1 MADTV
6 TLNNYS
12 DDAQIKRYI
21 SDVLMPRVFK
31 DIPLNILN
39 TGSFSII
46 NEYMSQAIEN
56 MAFTASFYHNES
68 FITKAMLA
76 DSIYSEAAIFNI
88 GYSYATPSCCNFMLE
103 LRIKDLMANATF
115 NSDNGLYEFILDK
128 NTKFNLSN
136 GSVYSLDY
144 DILIQYKSE
153 ATATIQSSAPA
164 WNVQY
169 INMDQMNS
177 VAVNKDPYILYRV
190 SETWL
195 CLFVKA
201 SEYERETHVV
211 VNNMTNGIPNEDA
224 LITCT
229 NHIAGFDIK
238 YIDGSGKEEYIPHD
252 HILPIHS
259 DVNDQKPYV
268 HYIMDSP
275 KTIRFMFQLNGT
287 RYFVPKLNSSYEITV
302 YTCHG
307 EAANFSSFKTDEQPG
322 VITSSS
328 KYSNN
333 GNVMKAVFVISASR
347 AGTNIGTIETTR
359 RETIEA
365 YNTANVISSDHDIE
379 EWFNTFHFKNVLYPF
394 FFKRRDDPWGRIWS
408 GYIALKDAEDN
419 VFRTNTLH
427 AKIPY
432 QYLYMNDDGK
442 GDMYA
447 TNEIIIPPGLVW
459 LYTSG
464 DARKYTVEP
473 LLGSNGKF
481 ETAKTSFAIGSKFIF
496 ANPFGI
502 RIQKD
507 PFAIGYF
514 NPWINSVVT
523 ATNVP
528 TNHEYVQDEDDTAL
542 IYHATPTLVQVT
554 RNFMEDYYRLKIVV
568 SPSTGG
574 TINGEK
580 FVTVTKTMISTPQ
593 FNQEMWNY
601 FERPSELYEVNVPV
615 LVQNPKDKY
624 ILFDPENT
632 YMCVRD
638 RVVDTNDPNKIILS
652 DFWIEEV
659 DPVTNAKKL
668 TAMRIQGYDK
678 YIGSAELWGDNG
690 VCMQDGN
697 KVYQRDDTTI
707 TISGISVNG
716 AGTDPYV
723 FEQAEHSQHYDLRLK
738 TSQHGY
744 VTAIKVDAS
753 YVTKEKYQTFN
764 EQDLYRI
771 GIQNR
776 SVSFTLVDDG
786 HPEGVIVT
794 IDNAMYVDIPIAP
807 FEDPQTGVMV
817 FDLTNTI
824 ASEEEPGIILYAQM
838 KPVPSE
844 ASVLYTRVPFST
856 FASTPDIPMFTMVNT
871 QIPLNQNKMRVML
884 ETRINGNT
892 NGWLEMIPKNVDS
905 DGSVEFEAILNPLNK
920 LIGSDNRIRIASVD
934 HGGGA
939 WHPTSY
945 NGEIVINAINPEIQI
960 SILFESS
967 DPLHPTEFLD
977 NTDYTGYRLMDRWKV
992 DNMSLLQELKEMRSV
1007 VKFGENHVPSQ
1018 NEIDSY
1024 NAFMELCSS
1033 DNDAE
1038 NLVDIQAYALNH
1050 SSTSDFPRI
1059 QKIAG
1064 DMLNKLDDIRHTYNI
1079 KYKIGKVNIEAGG
1092 TGYSRDIVR
1101 IIFANGATSK
1111 GAFIVDGYNSASD
1124 DKTGPVWSI
1133 TPLTN
1138 VGDNIE
1144 WDTGTAA
1151 ITVDYEDYNWSE
1163 MMGGSD
1169 TTQLMTER
1177 ISGSNGTGLKVSINQ
1192 SDVSVETS
1200 IPPVQNQEHYIKLE
1214 LLLVKLKSVFTTT
1227 DLTEGEW
1234 SELAWEIGNYPTMIS
1249 EAYAGTSV
1257 DSAIEIQL
1265 VPFVQHTLMNS
1276 EKFDE
1281 FVASFT
1287 QIHKAIEPVIFK
1299 RLEGN
1304 NYLDCKLI
1312 ATYGYP
1318 HSYAS
1323 DVSKKIYES
1332 RTNTETADTNELFWP
1347 SLDVQ
1352 LEFDVHLFNPA
1363 METITF
1369 KEIRNIIKS
1378 YFNRLT
1384 SIHTPVDMISMDNNI
1399 YISQLI
1405 QQLESHPNVAYLKFK
1420 GWYTDEK
1427 GDPHGN
1433 YMNADYQCI
1442 VQMWDTIED
1451 FPTKE
1456 LERYVPEMFV
1466 LDDASI
1472 VLNAI

>member
-56 MAFTASFYHNES
+56 LAFTASFYHNES

-195 CLFVKA
+195 CLFIKA
-201 SEYERETHVV
+201 SEYERETHIV

-238 YIDGSGKEEYIPHD
+238 YLDGSGNEEYIPHD

-259 DVNDQKPYV
+259 DVKDQNPYV

-333 GNVMKAVFVISASR
+333 GNVMKAAFVISGSM

-379 EWFNTFHFKNVLYPF
+379 EWFNTFFFKNVLYPF

-432 QYLYMNDDGK
+432 QYLYTNDDGS
-442 GDMYA
+442 GELYSS
-447 TNEIIIPPGLVW
+447 NEIIIPPGLVW
-459 LYTSG
+459 LYTKDDG
-464 DARKYTVEP
+464 QKYTVTP
-473 LLGSNGKF
+473 LLGANGKF
-481 ETAKTSFAIGSKFIF
+481 ETAKTSFSIGEKFIF

-514 NPWINSVVT
+514 NPWINTIVT
-523 ATNVP
+523 ATNIP
-528 TNHEYVQDEDDTAL
+528 LEHAYSENETDTAL

-554 RNFMEDYYRLKIVV
+554 RNFIEDFYRLKIVV
-568 SPSTGG
+568 SPSTRAAIDG
-574 TINGEK
+574 TP
-580 FVTVTKTMISTPQ
+580 FVQTTKSMISVPQ
-593 FNQEMWNY
+593 FNQEMWNF
-601 FERPSELYEVNVPV
+601 FEQPSELYEINVPV
-615 LVQNPKDKY
+615 LVQNPKDRY

-638 RVVDTNDPNKIILS
+638 RVVDAADSSKIALS
-652 DFWIEEV
+652 DFWIEQV
-659 DPVTNAKKL
+659 DPITKVKSVTTMN
-668 TAMRIQGYDK
+668 IQGYDK
-678 YIGSAELWGDNG
+678 FIGTADLWGDNG
-690 VCMQDGN
+690 VCMQPGN
-697 KVYQRDDTTI
+697 KVEQTDDTTV
-707 TISGISVNG
+707 TISGIDVSSESKY
-716 AGTDPYV
+716 T
-723 FEQAEHSQHYDLRLK
+723 FIELESSQRYELRLK
-738 TSQHGY
+738 DADMQPRIYVDKGY
-744 VTAIKVDAS
+744 VSRET
-753 YVTKEKYQTFN
+753 YHLFN
-764 EQDLYRI
+764 EGTLWRI
-771 GIQNR
+771 GIANR
-776 SVSFTLVDDG
+776 DVNFVLKDKNNPVDG
-786 HPEGVIVT
+786 LSIT
-794 IDNAMYVDIPIAP
+794 IANAQYIDIPI
-807 FEDPQTGVMV
+807 DPVEVDANTMM
-817 FDLTNTI
+817 FDFSSIN
-824 ASEEEPGIILYAQM
+824 ASEEQPAILVYAKM
-838 KPVPSE
+838 KPVPSHK
-844 ASVLYTRVPFST
+844 SVLYTRVPFST
-856 FASTPDIPMFTMVNT
+856 FADTPDKPMFTMINT
-871 QIPLNQNKMRVML
+871 QIPLDANKMRVIL
-884 ETRINGNT
+884 ETRVNGNT
-892 NGWLEMIPKNVDS
+892 NGWLEMIPKNIDA
-905 DGSVEFEAILNPLNK
+905 DGSVEFEAIMNPLNK
-920 LIGSDNRIRIASVD
+920 LIGSDNRIRIASTER
-934 HGGGA
+934 GGGA
-939 WHPTSY
+939 WNPMTVGG
-945 NGEIVINAINPEIQI
+945 NVVLDAISPDIKI
-960 SILFESS
+960 SILFKSTDDKRPSEV
-967 DPLHPTEFLD
+967 LNGNPT
-977 NTDYTGYRLMDRWKV
+977 YTGYRLQDVWKV
-992 DNMSLLQELKEMRSV
+992 NDLSLIQELKEMRSV
-1007 VKFGENHVPSQ
+1007 VKFGENHIPSQ

-1024 NAFMELCSS
+1024 NEFYELCDRNS
-1033 DNDAE
+1033 DQK
-1038 NLVDIQAYALNH
+1038 NLIDIQGYALSH
-1050 SSTSDFPRI
+1050 TSDADAFI
-1059 QKIAG
+1059 EIKELSYE
-1064 DMLNKLDDIRHTYNI
+1064 MLHQLEGILY
-1079 KYKIGKVNIEAGG
+1079 KYTTKYQINNVNIENGG
-1092 TGYSRDIVR
+1092 ENYGNDIVR
-1101 IIFANGATSK
+1101 IVFADGSISK
-1111 GAFIVDGYNSASD
+1111 GAFMVDGYDVNMA
-1124 DKTGPVWSI
+1124 TGPAWNIV
-1133 TPLTN
+1133 PLTN
-1138 VGDNIE
+1138 AGTE
-1144 WDTGTAA
+1144 WSTILGS
-1151 ITVDYEDYNWSE
+1151 ITVDYEDIDW
-1163 MMGGSD
+1163 
-1169 TTQLMTER
+1169 TTMTNEGKNKTLITNV
-1177 ISGSNGTGLKVSINQ
+1177 ISSTGDGTNLTVSIDQ
-1192 SDVSVETS
+1192 KDVVGISS
-1200 IPPVQNQEHYIKLE
+1200 IPPVDKQPVFMRLRTLLIK
-1214 LLLVKLKSVFTTT
+1214 VTNVFRADDIT
-1227 DLTEGEW
+1227 DGEW
-1234 SELAWEIGNYPTMIS
+1234 DELAYLISEYPTMLS
-1249 EAYAGTSV
+1249 SVYMTTSV
-1257 DSAIEIQL
+1257 DSSIEIQL

-1281 FVASFT
+1281 FVSSFT

-1323 DVSKKIYES
+1323 DVNKRIYD
-1332 RTNTETADTNELFWP
+1332 TERSSTGSSVNDLFWP

-1384 SIHTPVDMISMDNNI
+1384 SIHTPVDMVSMDNNI

-1420 GWYTDEK
+1420 GWYTNEK
-1427 GDPHGN
+1427 NELHGN

-1442 VQMWDTIED
+1442 VQMWDTLEQ
-1451 FPTKE
+1451 FPTQE

>member
-1 MADTV
+1 MADKY

-56 MAFTASFYHNES
+56 LAFTASFYHNES

-103 LRIKDLMANATF
+103 LRIKDLMANSTF

-153 ATATIQSSAPA
+153 STATIQSAAPA

-201 SEYERETHVV
+201 SEYERETHIV

-238 YIDGSGKEEYIPHD
+238 YIDGSGNEEYIPHD

-259 DVNDQKPYV
+259 DVKDQKPYV

-333 GNVMKAVFVISASR
+333 GNVMKAAFVISPSM

-408 GYIALKDAEDN
+408 GYIALKDSEDN

-432 QYLYMNDDGK
+432 QYLYTNDDGS
-442 GDMYA
+442 GDLYS

-459 LYTSG
+459 LYTKDDG
-464 DARKYTVEP
+464 KKYTVTP

-481 ETAKTSFAIGSKFIF
+481 ETAKTGFSIGEKFIF

-514 NPWINSVVT
+514 NPWINSIVT
-523 ATNVP
+523 ATNIP
-528 TNHEYVQDEDDTAL
+528 LEYEYSENETDRAL

-554 RNFMEDYYRLKIVV
+554 RNFVEDFYRLKVII
-568 SPSTGG
+568 SPSTRAAIDG
-574 TINGEK
+574 TP
-580 FVTVTKTMISTPQ
+580 FTRTTKAMIVQPQ
-593 FNQEMWNY
+593 FNQEMWNF
-601 FERPSELYEVNVPV
+601 FEQPSELYEVNVPV

-624 ILFDPENT
+624 ILFDPEHT
-632 YMCVRD
+632 YMCVRKRD
-638 RVVDTNDPNKIILS
+638 IDAVDASKIILS
-652 DFWIEEV
+652 DFWIEQV
-659 DPVTNAKKL
+659 DPITNVK
-668 TAMRIQGYDK
+668 TMTSMNIQGYDK
-678 YIGSAELWGDNG
+678 FVGTSDLWGANG

-697 KVYQRDDTTI
+697 RVEQTDDTTI
-707 TISGISVNG
+707 TISGIDVNG
-716 AGTDPYV
+716 ETDSYQFV
-723 FEQAEHSQHYDLRLK
+723 KLEDFQRYEFRLK
-738 TSQHGY
+738 DPKRQPYIRVDRNY
-744 VTAIKVDAS
+744 VKRET
-753 YVTKEKYQTFN
+753 YHLFN
-764 EQDLYRI
+764 EGTLWRI
-771 GIQNR
+771 GIANR
-776 SVSFTLVDDG
+776 DVNFILVDDN
-786 HPEGVIVT
+786 HPDGISIT
-794 IDNAMYVDIPIAP
+794 IANAQYIDIPIDP
-807 FEDPQTGVMV
+807 EDVDANTVK
-817 FDLTNTI
+817 FDFSSIN
-824 ASEEEPGIILYAQM
+824 ASEEQPAILVYAKM
-838 KPVPSE
+838 KPIPSQK
-844 ASVLYTRVPFST
+844 SILYTRVPFST
-856 FASTPDIPMFTMVNT
+856 FANTPDKPMFTMVNT
-871 QIPLNQNKMRVML
+871 QIPLDSNVMRVIL
-884 ETRINGNT
+884 ETRVNGNT
-892 NGWLEMIPKNVDS
+892 NGWLEMIPKTIDA
-905 DGSVEFEAILNPLNK
+905 DGSVEFEAIMNPLNK
-920 LIGSDNRIRIASVD
+920 LVGSDNRIRIASTER
-934 HGGGA
+934 GGGA
-939 WHPTSY
+939 WIPTTS
-945 NGEIVINAINPEIQI
+945 GGDVVLDAISPDIKI
-960 SILFESS
+960 SILFKS
-967 DPLHPTEFLD
+967 DDEKHPSEVLNENST
-977 NTDYTGYRLMDRWKV
+977 YIGYRLQDMWKV
-992 DNMSLLQELKEMRSV
+992 NDLSLIQELKEMRSV
-1007 VKFGENHVPSQ
+1007 VKFGENHIPSQ
-1018 NEIDSY
+1018 NEIDSFNEFY
-1024 NAFMELCSS
+1024 ALCDRNS
-1033 DNDAE
+1033 DQK
-1038 NLVDIQAYALNH
+1038 NLIDIQGYALNH
-1050 SSTSDFPRI
+1050 D
-1059 QKIAG
+1059 G
-1064 DMLNKLDDIRHTYNI
+1064 DIDNFMAIKQLSAEMLQQLGMILH
-1079 KYKIGKVNIEAGG
+1079 KYTTKYQINNLTIVNGG
-1092 TGYSRDIVR
+1092 ENYGNDLVR
-1101 IIFANGATSK
+1101 IEFADGSISK
-1111 GAFIVDGYNSASD
+1111 GVFMVDGYNINME
-1124 DKTGPVWSI
+1124 TGPAWNIV
-1133 TPLTN
+1133 PLTN
-1138 VGDNIE
+1138 VGIDVD
-1144 WDTGTAA
+1144 WDSTIGS
-1151 ITVDYEDYNWSE
+1151 ITVDYEDIDWDTMTN
-1163 MMGGSD
+1163 GGKNN
-1169 TTQLMTER
+1169 TLRTNV
-1177 ISGSNGTGLKVSINQ
+1177 ISSTGEGTNLTVSIKQ
-1192 SDVSVETS
+1192 SDVTGISS
-1200 IPPVQNQEHYIKLE
+1200 IPAVDKQPVFIRLRA
-1214 LLLVKLKSVFTTT
+1214 LLLKVTNVFKADDIT
-1227 DLTEGEW
+1227 DGEW
-1234 SELAWEIGNYPTMIS
+1234 DEIAYLIGEYPVMLSNT
-1249 EAYAGTSV
+1249 YASTSV
-1257 DSAIEIQL
+1257 DSSIEIQL

-1287 QIHKAIEPVIFK
+1287 QIHTAIEPVIFK

-1318 HSYAS
+1318 HTYAS
-1323 DVSKKIYES
+1323 DVNKKVYDLERKTTGAS
-1332 RTNTETADTNELFWP
+1332 VNDLFWP

-1420 GWYTDEK
+1420 GWYTNEK
-1427 GDPHGN
+1427 NELHGN

-1442 VQMWDTIED
+1442 VQMWDKLED
-1451 FPTKE
+1451 FPTQE

-1472 VLNAI
+1472 VLNSI